1 MLYSLSP
8 RKRREGAFPFFR
20 EGITMTKQYVFSE
33 REYSILAR
41 LADSLI
47 GEMDGDIETD
57 GYVWVHDTLIAEE
70 VDLLKKIV
78 HNL

>member
-1 MLYSLSP
+1 
-8 RKRREGAFPFFR
+8 
-20 EGITMTKQYVFSE
+20 MTKQYVFSE